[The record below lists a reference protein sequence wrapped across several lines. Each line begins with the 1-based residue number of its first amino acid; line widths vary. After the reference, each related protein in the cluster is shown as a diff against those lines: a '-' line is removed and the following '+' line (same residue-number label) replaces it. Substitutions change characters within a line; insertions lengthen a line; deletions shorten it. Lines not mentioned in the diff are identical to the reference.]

1 MHNINRDYDSALGK
15 KAFSRKEQRESF
27 WLYTYGKLL
36 FLAWLFAQTI
46 FCSFVW
52 HSFSQAIL
60 EQKCKHFSPLNKR
73 FSMSNTPLSSV
84 HSVQKNPINCL
95 VHNATQL
102 VWIST
107 FSREN
112 SSFCISVIYIVRV
125 QTAAFINA
133 SGMKKHLCVIWKK
146 IVEVFIK
153 IALEL
158 RSLFWLGKWFESKQ
172 EECGSHC
179 EPKATLTLACIMAA
193 KVTFQRS
200 LCCKWFSNDTNSN
213 RLNCKLGSYGR

>member
-1 MHNINRDYDSALGK
+1 MLHNAVNWNPWSTKTCTTLIGIMIVPWEKKPFPGKNREKVFDYTGEHMEN
-15 KAFSRKEQRESF
+15 FF
-27 WLYTYGKLL
+27 

-46 FCSFVW
+46 FCSSVW

-112 SSFCISVIYIVRV
+112 SSFCISVIYCVSECR
-125 QTAAFINA
+125 QLHLLMHQEWKSTCE
-133 SGMKKHLCVIWKK
+133 KK
-146 IVEVFIK
+146 
-153 IALEL
+153 
-158 RSLFWLGKWFESKQ
+158 
-172 EECGSHC
+172 
-179 EPKATLTLACIMAA
+179 
-193 KVTFQRS
+193 
-200 LCCKWFSNDTNSN
+200 
-213 RLNCKLGSYGR
+213 